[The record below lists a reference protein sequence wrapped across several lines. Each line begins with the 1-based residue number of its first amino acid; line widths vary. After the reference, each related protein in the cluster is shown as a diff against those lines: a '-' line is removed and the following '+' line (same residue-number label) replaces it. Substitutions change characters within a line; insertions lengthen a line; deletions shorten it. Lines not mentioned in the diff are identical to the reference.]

1 MLAQLTDYKDKIT
14 LIRDSNIQFLDF
26 GFTLSQRKEYGEF
39 TRKGENGPL
48 LRLIYDERSDKF
60 FFPAPKNSMP
70 TASEPEFSFSIEES
84 LKLLND
90 IWIPL
95 PFFRFNP
102 PRSFSNGPYNWARAI
117 FHQLPESDE
126 DGNTHRIVVAF
137 DTRIVPNRENT
148 TYLAPNED
156 DVRSGIGFALAYLGH
171 EVEDFLEFSWVD
183 SWLREIFS
191 EQATSILRMYHDELE
206 EALSQFQH
214 QAHYLNLLQILGE
227 NIKLPEVKLNE
238 TKSQEPPI
246 EVDLILDVGNS
257 RTCGILIEDHKNDDK
272 GLTQLY
278 ELTLRDLSRPYYVYN
293 EPFQSRVEFAQAE
306 FGKQDFSVSS
316 GRNDAFMW
324 PTIGRVGPEA
334 NRMASQ
340 RLGTEGSTGVSSPKR
355 YLWDDTPYSPGWRF
369 SRSFGQTEKE
379 PLATAIPMTYL
390 LNDHG
395 EPLFRLDENDR
406 MPVFT
411 PNYTRSSLMT
421 IMLTEVLTQAL
432 TQMNSSAQRLKM
444 NHASA
449 PRQLRN
455 IILTI
460 PPAMPKPERVIFEN
474 CMENAL
480 GLIWKAMGWNP
491 IDNPL
496 TFKGNDVDCRP
507 PLPSIHVKW
516 DEATCGQL
524 VYLYN
529 ETQIHF
535 GERTEAFF
543 KSQVR
548 DDNRALTGDSVLKI
562 ASIDIGGG
570 TTDLVITRYK
580 LDAGNGSNVKI
591 VPTQL
596 FREGFKIAGDDI
608 LLDIIRLCVLP
619 ALRTS
624 LLDSGISDPD
634 ALMSSLFGSEGLD
647 AGQQVLRQQLTLQ
660 IFSPIGLKILNQYEN
675 YNPLKICEN
684 INTTFGEFLSQQPT
698 QKVFHYIND
707 AVNKELGATDVFSI
721 LNVPLQVNFAQLH
734 GEFISGQRINITS
747 SLKAL
752 CEVLHYYSCD
762 ILLLTGRPSRLPGIQ
777 ALFKL
782 LQPVP
787 PSRILPLHG
796 YKTGGWYPF
805 NKKGRIDDPKSTA
818 AVGAMLCLL
827 AENSRLLN
835 FYFSIGNFRPYST
848 VRYLGMLDSHN
859 TLSDDVVYYRDI
871 DLDRPDYQLDEQ
883 TSFEARGA
891 VRLGFRQLNNAR
903 WPASPLYTLRI
914 KNPKLAQ
921 KLSVENGVIRMKL
934 QVEQQRQSR
943 DDNPVSLERF
953 VISEVEMLDA
963 SNVKPRDLNFKLN
976 TLADSGIGETNYW
989 MDSGSVLVK

>member
-1 MLAQLTDYKDKIT
+1 MLAQLIDHRDKIT

-26 GFTLSQRKEYGEF
+26 GFTLPQRKEYGEF

-48 LRLIYDERSDKF
+48 LRLIYDERNDHF
-60 FFPAPKNSMP
+60 VFPSPGNSAPVV
-70 TASEPEFSFSIEES
+70 TEPEFSCSPEES

-90 IWIPL
+90 IWLPL

-102 PRSFSNGPYNWARAI
+102 PRAFSKGPYNWARAM
-117 FHQLPESDE
+117 FHQLPEPDE
-126 DGNTHRIVVAF
+126 DGHTHRVVVAF
-137 DTRIVPNRENT
+137 DTRIEPLRENSV
-148 TYLAPNED
+148 YLAPNED
-156 DVRSGIGFALAYLGH
+156 DVRSGIGFALAYMGH
-171 EVEDFLEFSWVD
+171 EAEDFLDLPWVD
-183 SWLREIFS
+183 SWLRELFS
-191 EQATSILRMYHDELE
+191 EQAISVLKLYHDELE
-206 EALSQFQH
+206 EALAGFQH
-214 QAHYLNLLQILGE
+214 QAHYLNLLHILGE
-227 NIKLPEVKLNE
+227 TIKLPEVKINE

-257 RTCGILIEDHKNDDK
+257 RTCGIIIEDHKNDDK

-278 ELTLRDLSRPYYVYN
+278 ELALRDLSQPYNVCN
-293 EPFQSRVEFAQAE
+293 EPFQSRIEFAQAE

-316 GRNDAFMW
+316 GRSDAFMW

-340 RLGTEGSTGVSSPKR
+340 RLGTEGSTGISSPKR
-355 YLWDDTPYSPGWRF
+355 YLWDDSPYSPGWRF
-369 SRSFGQTEKE
+369 SRAFGQTEKE

-390 LNDHG
+390 LNDYG
-395 EPLFRLDENDR
+395 EPLFRLKEDDR

-411 PNYTRSSLMT
+411 PNYSRSSLMT
-421 IMLTEVLTQAL
+421 IMLTEILAQAL
-432 TQMNSSAQRLKM
+432 TQMNSPAQRLKM
-444 NHASA
+444 SHASA
-449 PRQLRN
+449 PRRLRN

-460 PPAMPKPERVIFEN
+460 PPAMPKPERVIFET
-474 CMENAL
+474 CTENAL

-491 IDNPL
+491 ADNDL
-496 TFKGNDVDCRP
+496 TFRGNDEACRL

-543 KSQVR
+543 KSQIR
-548 DDNRALTGDSVLKI
+548 DDNRQKTGDSVLKI
-562 ASIDIGGG
+562 ASVDIGGG

-580 LDAGNGSNVKI
+580 LDSGSGSNVKI
-591 VPTQL
+591 IPAQL

-608 LLDIIRLCVLP
+608 LLDVIRLYVLP
-619 ALRTS
+619 ALRSS
-624 LLDSGISDPD
+624 LTDAGVSDAD

-660 IFSPIGLKILNQYEN
+660 IFSPVGLKILSLYEN
-675 YNPLKICEN
+675 YDPLKNNDN
-684 INTTFGEFLSQQPT
+684 IDTTFGAFLSQHPT
-698 QKVFHYIND
+698 DKVTRYIDD
-707 AVNKELGATDVFSI
+707 AVSKELNGAEFSV
-721 LNVPLQVNFAQLH
+721 LNVPLQVDFARLH

-747 SLKAL
+747 GLKAL

-835 FYFSIGNFRPYST
+835 FYFSIGNFRSYST
-848 VRYLGMLDSHN
+848 VRYLGMLDSN
-859 TLSDDVVYYRDI
+859 NVIPDDVIYYRDI
-871 DLDRPDYQLDEQ
+871 DLDTPDYQLDNNI
-883 TSFEARGA
+883 SFEARGA

-921 KLSVENGVIRMKL
+921 KLSVENGVINVKL
-934 QVEQQRQSR
+934 QLAQQRAAR
-943 DDNPVSLERF
+943 DDSKMNPEQF
-953 VISEVEMLDA
+953 IISEVAMADA
-963 SNVKPRDLNFKLN
+963 SNVKPRDLSFRLN